1 MGNLLDKFLK
11 LEESKKAPD
20 EKIIHDIQDEKI
32 VPGEKAF
39 VSEPKMKPKKTKI
52 CPTCNKRHK
61 IFGEKTMNRHDLI
74 QWFQDFVSENEKNL
88 PLDWLRGQKL
98 SFETVNEMR
107 KKRE

>member
-1 MGNLLDKFLK
+1 M
-11 LEESKKAPD
+11 KKKP
-20 EKIIHDIQDEKI
+20 EKKN